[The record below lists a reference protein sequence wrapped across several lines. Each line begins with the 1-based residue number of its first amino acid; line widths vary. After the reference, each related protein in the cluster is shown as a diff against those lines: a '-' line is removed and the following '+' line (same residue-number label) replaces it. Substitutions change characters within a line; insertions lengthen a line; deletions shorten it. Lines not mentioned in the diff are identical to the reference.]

1 LTVPVS
7 PQPEFGATI
16 TAKLFVDGKA
26 VPTNHPLVALDV
38 WLAVN
43 KVSHA
48 RVTIADGSPADENFP
63 ISASSTYVPGAKLQI
78 ELGYDDDTKKIF
90 SGLIIT
96 HGLDVSPDAAA
107 CLVIEAVDPAL
118 VLTLARRTAVFTDQ
132 TDSQVIKKLIEDQKL
147 TAAVT
152 ATSEVHPC
160 LVQYASSDWDL
171 MVMRAELNGMLV
183 TTGDGTVTVAPPDTS
198 ADASLS
204 LVYGNSIRQ
213 AQLKL
218 DASTQLAPAALKTLA
233 WDPATQQ
240 LSQGGLASVD
250 VEELGNLSSEQL
262 AKVFA
267 VASAPQQTAATL
279 PPADLTGWSKA
290 ELMRM
295 RLAKVRGQLSCAG
308 TAVAVPTAMVALK
321 GLGERFDGKALIS
334 AVQHQVRA
342 GEWSTQLDI
351 GLDPEPFAA
360 RATQIS
366 PPPAA
371 GLLPAI
377 SQLQVGLVLK
387 QEQDPQGE
395 FRLLIQLPLVQ
406 APEAKL
412 WARLASPYATAK
424 AGLQFW
430 PEVGDEVL
438 VAFMDGDP
446 RFPVVLGCVY
456 SKQKTPPQPLDEKN
470 NLKSIVTRS
479 LLRIDFDD
487 DKKTLEI
494 STPDKRKVRLDDEAK
509 KILISDA
516 DGNSISLAS
525 DGIILSSNAD
535 LQLTAKGA
543 ISLDAKQ
550 GLDLKGTS
558 KASLA
563 AANVEISA
571 DSTLLAKGAAEAKL
585 SSAASV
591 VIQAALVKIN

>member
-1 LTVPVS
+1 VPIS
-7 PQPEFGATI
+7 PEPEVAATI
-16 TAKLFVDGKA
+16 TAKLLVNGNP
-26 VPTNHPLVALDV
+26 VPADHPLVALDI
-38 WLAVN
+38 WLGVN

-78 ELGYDDDTKKIF
+78 ELGYDEDTKKVF
-90 SGLIIT
+90 SGLITT
-96 HGLDVSPDAAA
+96 HGLDVSADAAA

-118 VLTLARRTAVFTDQ
+118 VLTLTRRTAVYTEQ
-132 TDSQVIKKLIEDQKL
+132 TDSQVIEKLIEGQKL
-147 TAAVT
+147 TAVVT
-152 ATSEVHPC
+152 ATSERHPC

-171 MVMRAELNGMLV
+171 LVMRAELNGMVV
-183 TTGDGTVTVAPPDTS
+183 TTSDGTVTVAPPNTS
-198 ADASLS
+198 ADSCLS

-240 LSQGGLASVD
+240 LSEGGLASVD
-250 VEELGNLSSEQL
+250 VVELGNLSSEQL
-262 AKVFA
+262 AKVFD
-267 VASAPQQTAATL
+267 VVSAPQQTATPL
-279 PPADLTGWSKA
+279 PVAELTGWSKA

-308 TAVAVPTAMVALK
+308 TAVAVPTAMVTLK
-321 GLGERFDGKALIS
+321 GLGERFDGKAFIS

-342 GEWSTQLDI
+342 GDWSTHLDI
-351 GLDPEPFAA
+351 GLEPEPFAA

-387 QEQDPQGE
+387 QEQDPEGE
-395 FRLLIQLPLVQ
+395 FRLLIKLPLAQ
-406 APEAKL
+406 APDAKL

-424 AGLQFW
+424 AGFQFW
-430 PEVGDEVL
+430 PEVDDEVL

-470 NLKSIVTRS
+470 TLKSIATRS

-494 STPDKRKVRLDDEAK
+494 STPNKRKIRLDDDGK
-509 KILISDA
+509 KILISDK
-516 DGNSISLAS
+516 DGNSIGLTN
-525 DGIILSSNAD
+525 DGIAITSNGD
-535 LQLTAKGA
+535 LQLSAKGA

-563 AANVEISA
+563 AAKVEISA
-571 DSTLLAKGAAEAKL
+571 DTTLLAKGATEAKL
-585 SSAASV
+585 SSPASV
-591 VIQAALVKIN
+591 VIEAALVKIN